1 MGRFFLEQGCTIM
14 NTEMIAAFYD
24 ELSKIAAEK
33 DSGFMDSVGELASKA
48 KGALTTP
55 IAGTPS
61 INPFHAANAMAQGA
75 RTTGQ
80 ASRGFER
87 FQQMRS
93 AAGH

>member
-1 MGRFFLEQGCTIM
+1 M
-14 NTEMIAAFYD
+14 NPETMTAFYD
-24 ELSKIAAEK
+24 ELSKIATEK
-33 DSGFMDSVGELASKA
+33 DSGFMDSMGEMAAKA

-61 INPFHAANAMAQGA
+61 LNPFHAASVMAQGA
-75 RTTGQ
+75 KTPGQ
-80 ASRGFER
+80 ASRGFQQ

>member
-1 MGRFFLEQGCTIM
+1 M
-14 NTEMIAAFYD
+14 NTEMMAAFYD

-33 DSGFMDSVGELASKA
+33 DSGFMGDLASKA

-61 INPFHAANAMAQGA
+61 LNPFHGAAELAKGMKPA
-75 RTTGQ
+75 GQ
-80 ASRGFER
+80 ASRGFAQ
-87 FQQMRS
+87 FQQMRA